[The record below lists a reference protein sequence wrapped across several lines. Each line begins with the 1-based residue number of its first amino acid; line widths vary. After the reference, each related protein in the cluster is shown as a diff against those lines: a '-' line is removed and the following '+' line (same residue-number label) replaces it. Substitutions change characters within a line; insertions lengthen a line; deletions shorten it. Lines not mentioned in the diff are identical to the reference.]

1 MMERAVSNRCRYL
14 EADPGGH
21 YESYFQRA
29 NHPERPH
36 AFWIRYTV
44 FCPKGRP
51 GDAAGE
57 LWAIYFDGERE
68 RVLGILFYRRVDVT
82 PLGGGVGLCV

>member
-29 NHPERPH
+29 THRERPL
-36 AFWIRYTV
+36 AFWVCYAV
-44 FCPKGRP
+44 LCPKGRP
-51 GDAAGE
+51 VDAVDE

-68 RVLGILFYRRVDVT
+68 RVFGTGLFFTVV
-82 PLGGGVGLCV
+82 